1 MFRSESVDSMG
12 RVCYQINLQ
21 TTFGGGEVFT
31 RFFSEALVALGWE
44 VILFV
49 HRAAAFWGDLE
60 IQGIRLE
67 RVLNEEEIW
76 PRLPV
81 QQSLVV
87 TQTVV
92 SEAFARR
99 LRVRHQLVGLIHM
112 PLYERDPAGLKHYN
126 WLLGVSRHVIASVW
140 ARGYKSICPE
150 PLYGVADLRSR
161 GRAGGELRARSSYE
175 WDRRKFRDRVL
186 GAIEPWIEPLRT
198 RPRHVRRPGVSI
210 GIVSRLTP
218 IKQFPLMFSILA
230 ARLVSYPMVNLEV
243 FGAGGYATVRDLR
256 RSLAPMNGRA
266 RYWGYQPDVAGV
278 YPKLDYVISGLPEK
292 EAMGLNLIEAQQC
305 GTPVLAVDAPPFTET
320 VVDRKTGYLF
330 RDPRED
336 AGDAFETLLSGIVTG
351 RLPRP
356 DPRASAAHLAQF
368 SELEFQTRVRIA
380 FGHMALDLPK

>member
-1 MFRSESVDSMG
+1 LAFRSESVNTVA

-44 VILFV
+44 VILIV
-49 HRAAAFWGDLE
+49 HRAAAFWGDLN
-60 IQGIRLE
+60 IQGVRFE
-67 RVLNEEEIW
+67 RVFNEEEIW
-76 PRLPV
+76 SHLPV
-81 QQSLVV
+81 EQSLVV
-87 TQTVV
+87 TQTVA

-112 PLYERDPAGLKHYN
+112 PLYERDPAGLKHYEC
-126 WLLGVSRHVIASVW
+126 LLGVSRHVIASVRT
-140 ARGYKSICPE
+140 RGYKSIYPE

-161 GRAGGELRARSSYE
+161 GSAAGELRARSSYE

-198 RPRHVRRPGVSI
+198 RPRHVRRPGVTI

-230 ARLVSYPMVNLEV
+230 ARLVTYPMVNLEV
-243 FGAGGYATVRDLR
+243 FGAGGYGTVRDLR
-256 RSLAPMNGRA
+256 RSLAPMNGQV
-266 RYWGYQPDVAGV
+266 RYWGYQPNVADV
-278 YPKLDYVISGLPEK
+278 YPNLDYVISGLPEK

-320 VVDRKTGYLF
+320 VVDRETGYLF
-330 RDPRED
+330 QDPRED
-336 AGDAFETLLSGIVTG
+336 AGAAFERLVNGIVTG

-356 DPRASAAHLAQF
+356 DSRAAATHLARF
-368 SELEFQTRVRIA
+368 SKFEFQERVRVA
-380 FGHMALDLPK
+380 FDHLGA